1 MPESLQPT
9 WDAIHNE
16 VIAVHARWIIYRQ
29 LFAESPE
36 RIEIL
41 NACAANLFY
50 FLHETLLNDV
60 QLTLSKLAD
69 PATTRGRANAT
80 LQRLVDE
87 ITALNELPLADKL
100 RLLLTK
106 YIASCEKIKLR
117 RNKQIA
123 HYDHATL
130 LLQYGGGP
138 SDPLGPSRQ
147 EIEGALGALRDF
159 MTSADSYLTR
169 SETAYQ
175 HVISISG
182 GEALISVLR
191 QGLRYREL
199 QIAGAIPWDD
209 LRK

>member
-41 NACAANLFY
+41 NACAAHFFY
-50 FLHETLLNDV
+50 FLQEILLNDV

-87 ITALNELPLADKL
+87 IIVLNAPLLADKL
-100 RLLLTK
+100 RQLLAE
-106 YIASCEKIKLR
+106 YRVSCEKIKMR

-147 EIEGALGALRDF
+147 EIEGALRALREF
-159 MTSADSYLTR
+159 MTSADSYLTS

-175 HVISISG
+175 HFISNSD
-182 GEALISVLR
+182 GESLMSVLQ
-191 QGLRYREL
+191 QGLRYRQL
-199 QIAGAIPWDD
+199 QVAGTIPWDD
-209 LRK
+209 LRY